1 MLWALVLRRGLFS
14 SIMSREYITIA
25 VDVLHLGRRMMD
37 GWDVGPDRDE
47 LKYEV
52 SEPRRTHMQA
62 GLGIILQDVY
72 FLQPKP
78 RTTSP
83 TAIP

>member
-1 MLWALVLRRGLFS
+1 MLWALVLSLGLFS

-52 SEPRRTHMQA
+52 NRCSS
-62 GLGIILQDVY
+62 IL
-72 FLQPKP
+72 
-78 RTTSP
+78 R
-83 TAIP
+83 AIELRLMYQ